1 MSFRANLRGNAAQ
14 ANVLN
19 GATSQTGHSAI
30 QQALKMNFQNSKNAN
45 IGNTNNN
52 NVSVNNGQIYRGQNI
67 QNVGVNKNA
76 SGQDLKDMNIKIN
89 TAKAATRKFIDTKKG
104 NMGGSI
110 LGAIGE

>member
-1 MSFRANLRGNAAQ
+1 
-14 ANVLN
+14 
-19 GATSQTGHSAI
+19 
-30 QQALKMNFQNSKNAN
+30 MNFQNSKNAN
-45 IGNTNNN
+45 IGSNNIVTNN
-52 NVSVNNGQIYRGQNI
+52 QIYRGQNT

-76 SGQDLKDMNIKIN
+76 SGQDLKDVNIKIN